1 MKTGDDMKLNRL
13 TIIGCFIALLAP
25 ALATHSAA
33 QSGESGDLK
42 TNMVEVRTFD
52 GLSVIPTAGAS
63 LSRNNDGAFMTFHTS
78 GLTPGNVVTLWWAF
92 FNNPKNCATQGC
104 SPADLANPLVNASLQ
119 YGGGRIV
126 GIDGSVSFGGFLAVG
141 DNTGFEIRPGMPN
154 PAPGLVRPNKATI
167 HLVVRSHGPASTDPT
182 VLSQQLTSFGGGC
195 STANPCS
202 NIQAAV
208 FRSN

>member
-78 GLTPGNVVTLWWAF
+78 GLTPGNVINAPSLFLESEAPAVGITD
-92 FNNPKNCATQGC
+92 NPSNVRTSTIFVLRSPLSPLCAAECVASAGARSAIKQPIIVKRFHFISCFHWDALSGRVLYRRTQR
-104 SPADLANPLVNASLQ
+104 SDSRPPTRILLRASLSLLAS
-119 YGGGRIV
+119 RDRNV
-126 GIDGSVSFGGFLAVG
+126 GFLG
-141 DNTGFEIRPGMPN
+141 
-154 PAPGLVRPNKATI
+154 
-167 HLVVRSHGPASTDPT
+167 
-182 VLSQQLTSFGGGC
+182 
-195 STANPCS
+195 
-202 NIQAAV
+202 
-208 FRSN
+208 